1 VVRVL
6 SPVKRAKL
14 DVLSDDRR
22 AEARNRAKANLP
34 STEELMPKVKAGSL
48 TLNYEQQGAGEPL
61 ILIPYLAADHACYA
75 FQVADYSRHFT
86 CISVD
91 LRGTGESDNPLAN
104 YTTEQLADD
113 VAGFMHTLGISKA
126 HVAGLSLGAVTGI
139 WLAAKHPEMVSSLSL
154 HSPWTKTDGYQR
166 TVIQSFQV
174 LAKALNSVP
183 ETVIQGL
190 FPWCLT
196 PDLYAEKPE
205 YIQQLCDFVRSRPA
219 QSLESFIQQ
228 SGAVLAH
235 NADSQ
240 LSRITAPTLISFGSR
255 DVITS
260 AARFADPLRIGIR
273 RSELVIFEGCSH
285 APIYEKVAEFNEKTL
300 QFLKRHTN

>member
-1 VVRVL
+1 
-6 SPVKRAKL
+6 
-14 DVLSDDRR
+14 
-22 AEARNRAKANLP
+22 
-34 STEELMPKVKAGSL
+34 MPKVKAGNL

-75 FQVADYSRHFT
+75 FQVAEYSKHLT

-91 LRGTGESDNPLAN
+91 LRGTGESDSPKGN

-113 VAGFMHTLGISKA
+113 VAAFMQGLGISKA

-174 LAKALNSVP
+174 LAKALGNVP
-183 ETVIQGL
+183 DMVIQGL

-196 PDLYAEKPE
+196 PELYAEKPE

-219 QSLESFIQQ
+219 QSLESFMQQ
-228 SGAVLAH
+228 SGAVLNH
-235 NADSQ
+235 NVDSQ
-240 LSRITAPTLISFGSR
+240 LSRITAPTLITFGSR
-255 DVITS
+255 DVVTS
-260 AARFADPLRIGIR
+260 PARFADSLREGIR
-273 RSELVIFEGCSH
+273 QSELIIFDRCSH

>member
-1 VVRVL
+1 
-6 SPVKRAKL
+6 
-14 DVLSDDRR
+14 
-22 AEARNRAKANLP
+22 
-34 STEELMPKVKAGSL
+34 MPKVKAGNL
-48 TLNYEQQGAGEPL
+48 TLNYDQQGAGEPI

-75 FQVADYSRHFT
+75 FQVAEYAKHFT

-91 LRGTGESDNPLAN
+91 LRGTGESDNPPGD

-113 VAGFMHTLGISKA
+113 VAAFMQAMGISRA

-139 WLAAKHPEMVSSLSL
+139 WLAAKHPEMVRSLSL
-154 HSPWTKTDGYQR
+154 HSPWTKTETYQC

-183 ETVIQGL
+183 EMVIQGL

-196 PDLYAEKPE
+196 PELYAEKPE

-219 QSLESFIQQ
+219 QTVESFLQQ
-228 SGAVLAH
+228 SGAVLNH
-235 NADSQ
+235 NVDSH
-240 LSRITAPTLISFGSR
+240 LSRVTAPTLITFGNR
-255 DVITS
+255 DAVTS
-260 AARFADPLRIGIR
+260 ASRFADSLREGIR
-273 RSELVIFEGCSH
+273 QSELVIFDRCSH

>member
-1 VVRVL
+1 
-6 SPVKRAKL
+6 
-14 DVLSDDRR
+14 
-22 AEARNRAKANLP
+22 
-34 STEELMPKVKAGSL
+34 MPKVKAGSL